1 MRITPLIAA
10 PLLLMATGCVLRHAY
25 SDSDAARYVMMREIA
40 RPQQQPVV
48 VHFRTEDESEDDQA
62 RIEQAAAMIL
72 FGSGKFRMPTA
83 GDRPAFTIRLS
94 VRSRRETH
102 TTAAVLGAFSLYI
115 WPVGAR
121 DRICEAFAELRG
133 PDDELIETCY
143 AQSCATATLWLG
155 NLFRLKWPWDPGTA
169 DFVYHDAL
177 KAVTVKINRA
187 VTSRVKR

>member
-1 MRITPLIAA
+1 
-10 PLLLMATGCVLRHAY
+10 
-25 SDSDAARYVMMREIA
+25 
-40 RPQQQPVV
+40 V
-48 VHFRTEDESEDDQA
+48 VHFRTESESEDDRS

-83 GDRPAFTIRLS
+83 GDRPAFNIRLS

-121 DRICEAFAELRG
+121 DRICEAFAEIRG

-143 AQSCATATLWLG
+143 AHSCATATLWLG

-169 DFVYHDAL
+169 DFIYHDAL
-177 KAVTVKINRA
+177 KAITVKINRA
-187 VTSRVKR
+187 VTPRVKR